1 MMLLRLTHVC
11 GKPMLVDP
19 NQILAIL
26 PYNEETTGVT
36 LQKKNGEF
44 WTIETL
50 DTIDAIIARL

>member
-1 MMLLRLTHVC
+1 
-11 GKPMLVDP
+11 MLVDP

-44 WTIETL
+44 WTIEIL

>member
-44 WTIETL
+44 WTIEIL